1 MPDPYYPTVISAEL
15 PIGVDQSDC
24 KVAIESNRVGDR
36 MILLTKKM
44 TGLGF
49 VLLGGLVTAHGGS
62 AHQKWEILIGLSTVM
77 IGVVLLVMKIMHRNI
92 KHIDRVDH

>member
-1 MPDPYYPTVISAEL
+1 
-15 PIGVDQSDC
+15 
-24 KVAIESNRVGDR
+24 
-36 MILLTKKM
+36 MILLTKKV

-62 AHQKWEILIGLSTVM
+62 THQKWEILIGLSAVM

-92 KHIDRVDH
+92 KHIDRADH